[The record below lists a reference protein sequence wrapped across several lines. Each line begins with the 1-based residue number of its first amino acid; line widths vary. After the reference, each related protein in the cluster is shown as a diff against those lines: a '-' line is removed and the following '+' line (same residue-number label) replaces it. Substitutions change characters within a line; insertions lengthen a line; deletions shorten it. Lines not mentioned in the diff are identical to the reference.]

1 MQATWLAFVTGK
13 VLQKGSC
20 MPASWLT
27 CMLQE
32 SCAVLLLTQL
42 LLRKLQRSKDALSLA
57 APHICGD

>member
-27 CMLQE
+27 ALHAAGIMC
-32 SCAVLLLTQL
+32 CFAV
-42 LLRKLQRSKDALSLA
+42 DAAVAEKA
-57 APHICGD
+57 AAQ